1 MTVRI
6 SKPEFNLREKLGELD
21 KPTGLKG
28 NELMRSD
35 TSQDAR
41 DLISAGRKNL
51 IINGSLAV
59 AQRGT
64 SVSAQSFSTASYP
77 VCDRWQLR
85 SGGLDQA
92 NFDVS
97 QQNDA
102 PRGVCTKSIKVDVNV
117 AESALSSGEY
127 LWMAQTIEAQ
137 NCSDLGFGDSGA
149 SDLTISFYVKSNV
162 IGKYTVYFYTQD
174 PNRYITRTYTIDT
187 SGQWERKIIHI
198 PGDTN
203 GNAIV
208 HDNGIGLKIYW
219 YLLAGSDY
227 TSTDSSQSWA
237 TYSGNGTAYGH
248 EVNIATSTSNYWQ
261 LTGVQVERGSNATEF
276 ENRSFGEELAL
287 CQRYAYRLG
296 GLSKQYQVVGN
307 GFIGLN
313 SSTKCAKVLVD
324 LPTTMR
330 TNPSVSVIGTD
341 AFWGHTGAAFS
352 DMTCHLTSNQGGVW
366 NDASS
371 GNHIW
376 LDFGRSGG
384 GEPDN
389 GTACVVYTKT
399 NNQGEVFFN
408 AEF

>member
-1 MTVRI
+1 MTVRV
-6 SKPEFNLREKLGELD
+6 SKPEFNLREKLSELD

-28 NELMRSD
+28 TELMRSE
-35 TSQDAR
+35 TSQEAR
-41 DLISAGRKNL
+41 DLISAGRRNL
-51 IINGSLAV
+51 IINGSMAV

-64 SVSAQSFSTASYP
+64 SVSAQSFSSPVTP

-102 PRGVCTKSIKVDVNV
+102 PKGVCTKSIKVDVNA

-137 NCSDLGFGDSGA
+137 NCSDLGFGDLGA

-162 IGKYTVYFYTQD
+162 VGKYTVYFYTQD

-198 PGDTN
+198 PGDTD

-227 TSTDSSQSWA
+227 KSADSRAWQ

-276 ENRSFGEELAL
+276 ENRSFGEEFAL
-287 CQRYAYRLG
+287 CQRYFVRMNGSTG
-296 GLSKQYQVVGN
+296 GLSTNDGALATLANWTDTAAYGPI
-307 GFIGLN
+307 F
-313 SSTKCAKVLVD
+313 
-324 LPTTMR
+324 LPVEMR
-330 TNPSVSVIGTD
+330 NPPALYDYSQLKYYSAGQTFTPSGTQIV
-341 AFWGHTGAAFS
+341 FTGAANDRVEIRLNS
-352 DMTCHLTSNQGGVW
+352 MTNMTQGNAG
-366 NDASS
+366 
-371 GNHIW
+371 W
-376 LDFGRSGG
+376 LRVDNTNGYMDFNS
-384 GEPDN
+384 E
-389 GTACVVYTKT
+389 Y
-399 NNQGEVFFN
+399 
-408 AEF
+408 

>member
-6 SKPEFNLREKLGELD
+6 TKPEFNLREKISELD

-51 IINGSLAV
+51 IINGSMAV
-59 AQRGT
+59 AQRAT
-64 SVSAQSFSTASYP
+64 SVSAQSFSTPVTP

-85 SGGLDQA
+85 SNGLDQA

-102 PRGVCTKSIKVDVNV
+102 PKGVCTKSIKVDVNA

-162 IGKYTVYFYTQD
+162 MGKYTIYLYTQD
-174 PNRYITRTYTIDT
+174 PNRYITRTYTIDNA
-187 SGQWERKIIHI
+187 GYWERKIIHV
-198 PGDTN
+198 PGDTG
-203 GNAIV
+203 GNAIN

-227 TSTDSSQSWA
+227 TSADSRAWA
-237 TYSGNGTAYGH
+237 SHSSNGTAYGH

-276 ENRSFGEELAL
+276 ENRSFGEEMVL
-287 CQRYAYRLG
+287 CHRYYQQIEGYSDLIMFGSGRANGVNNAQVAVPLTVPLRASPTIPSLDYTTWGVSGANAVTNGQPTVTRWYEDSSIIHLG
-296 GLSKQYQVVGN
+296 
-307 GFIGLN
+307 FDT
-313 SSTKCAKVLVD
+313 SSL
-324 LPTTMR
+324 
-330 TNPSVSVIGTD
+330 
-341 AFWGHTGAAFS
+341 
-352 DMTCHLTSNQGGVW
+352 
-366 NDASS
+366 
-371 GNHIW
+371 
-376 LDFGRSGG
+376 
-384 GEPDN
+384 DN
-389 GTACVVYTKT
+389 GRTAVVSCRNGSTLKLDS
-399 NNQGEVFFN
+399 EL
-408 AEF
+408 